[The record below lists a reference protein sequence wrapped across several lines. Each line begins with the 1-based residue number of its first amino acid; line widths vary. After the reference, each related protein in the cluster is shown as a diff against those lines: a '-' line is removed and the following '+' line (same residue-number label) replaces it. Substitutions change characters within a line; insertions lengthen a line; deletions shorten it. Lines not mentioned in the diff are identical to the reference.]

1 MYSRY
6 HKYIFNYP
14 FCEQDWIEDQNY
26 SLYDTYGEDFGDL
39 IADIPDPT
47 RTPLDLIRDFLGI
60 LDQLGNAELEED
72 LNQFLDTKKNLITY
86 TSPAETPECWGL
98 QFQTSHI
105 CRQFRHLWEIVC
117 KYGLCLEL

>member
-60 LDQLGNAELEED
+60 LDQLGNAELE
-72 LNQFLDTKKNLITY
+72 L
-86 TSPAETPECWGL
+86 
-98 QFQTSHI
+98 
-105 CRQFRHLWEIVC
+105 R
-117 KYGLCLEL
+117 